1 MTLYHA
7 SLLSF
12 FRNLGIFICILFCA
26 ACNSKEKVEYT
37 EIKDGKELSAS
48 FVGSE
53 TCKTCHLEQ
62 FQDWQGSHHD
72 QAMKIAD
79 SSSILADFNNEI
91 FTSKTVKSKF
101 FKKGADYYVNTE
113 SEDGTY
119 KDFKIEYTFGVT
131 PLQQYLI
138 KFPNGEYQCLTTAW
152 NSVENTWF
160 SLNSAV
166 DINHGD
172 WLHWTGGAMS
182 WNTMCADCHS
192 TNLQKNYQSK
202 TDTYKTTFSEI
213 DVSCEA
219 CHGPSS
225 AHVSFYKNPM
235 EDKLP
240 PSLYMDT
247 KMDSKEVVD
256 KCARCHSRRAQLTEY
271 FDYSGSFM
279 DHYSP
284 SLLIDPLYELDGQ
297 IRDEDY
303 VYGSFVQSKMYH
315 NGVSCKDCHNV
326 HSLKLKKQ
334 GNNLCLTCHEPAYN
348 EPSHNFHL
356 VGSEGA
362 QCINCHMPG
371 KIYMGNDFRRDHSF
385 RIPRPDQ
392 TVSHGVPNA
401 CNGCHENKSPQWAKD
416 VIVSKF
422 GEERADHF
430 SDQLLK
436 GYHGDITAFERLMA
450 DGNYPEIAR
459 ATALSLYANQSLD
472 PSQLNNLVRYLNDS
486 SAIVRNETI
495 LSLERMRNQQV
506 ANNIIPLLTDSMRM
520 VRISAAQYFN
530 MLGIDVSA
538 DPNYAKATKEFLE
551 GMNVNA
557 DFASGQHQIGLYY
570 QAKGKDEN
578 AMKSYER
585 AISIDGYHNRSRMN
599 LALLYYQNGRVDAA
613 EKLYLKVVEQEPEF
627 SYSYYMLGLL
637 YNETGDR
644 EKSLEYLSN
653 TIGKEPANMNA
664 YYNYALMLQ
673 QEGRNVE
680 SIKVVE
686 NGLQL
691 FVNNERLLYVQ
702 LLGEINTK
710 NNNALNT
717 CSLLLQLAPNNQDY
731 QKIYR
736 DLKQN

>member
-1 MTLYHA
+1 MMPFYP
-7 SLLSF
+7 SLLSLSRN
-12 FRNLGIFICILFCA
+12 FRIIILIALCFSCS
-26 ACNSKEKVEYT
+26 SKEKEAYT
-37 EIKDGKELSAS
+37 ELKDGKVVSAS

-53 TCKTCHLEQ
+53 TCKTCHEDQ
-62 FQDWQGSHHD
+62 YKDWQGSHHD

-79 SSSILADFNNEI
+79 STSVLGLFEGEVFTHKSI
-91 FTSKTVKSKF
+91 KSKF
-101 FKKGADYYVNTE
+101 FKKDGDYYVNTE
-113 SEDGTY
+113 AQDGTY
-119 KDFKIEYTFGVT
+119 QDFKIEYTFGVT

-152 NSVENTWF
+152 DSLENKWF

-192 TNLQKNYQSK
+192 TNLHKNYNSK

-225 AHVSFYKNPM
+225 SHVSYYKNPV

-240 PSLYMDT
+240 PALYMDA
-247 KMDSKEVVD
+247 KMTSKEVVD
-256 KCARCHSRRAQLTEY
+256 KCARCHSRRSQLTKH
-271 FDYSGSFM
+271 FDYEGSFM

-315 NGVSCKDCHNV
+315 NGVSCRDCHNV

-334 GNNLCLTCHEPAYN
+334 GNDLCLTCHEPAYN
-348 EPSHNFHL
+348 EPSHNFHP

-362 QCINCHMPG
+362 QCVNCHMPG

-401 CNGCHENKSPQWAKD
+401 CNGCHQDKSAEWAKE
-416 VIVSKF
+416 VIIAKF

-436 GYHGDITAFERLMA
+436 GYHGDILAFEKLMG
-450 DGNYPEIAR
+450 DGSYPAIAR
-459 ATALSLYANQSLD
+459 ATALGQYTNQQMGQNELQKLLY
-472 PSQLNNLVRYLNDS
+472 YLNDS
-486 SAIVRNETI
+486 SGIVRNEAV
-495 LSLERMRNQQV
+495 LSLERMRNPNLANYV
-506 ANNIIPLLTDSMRM
+506 APLLKDSLRM

-530 MLGIDVSA
+530 MLGIDMSA
-538 DPNYAKATKEFLE
+538 NPDFKKSHKEFLE
-551 GMNVNA
+551 GLNANA

-570 QAKGKDEN
+570 QAIGKDDS
-578 AMKSYER
+578 AIKTYER
-585 AISIDGYHNRSRMN
+585 AIKIDGYHNRSRMN
-599 LALLYYQNGRVDAA
+599 LALLYFNKGRVKDA
-613 EKLYLKVVEQEPEF
+613 ENLYLKVVEQEPAF

-637 YNETGDR
+637 YNETGDSA
-644 EKSLEYLSN
+644 KSLEYLGK
-653 TIGKEPANMNA
+653 TIGKQPVEMKF
-664 YYNYALMLQ
+664 YYNYALKLNEVNRSSEALKII
-673 QEGRNVE
+673 QEGI
-680 SIKVVE
+680 SIF
-686 NGLQL
+686 G
-691 FVNNERLLYVQ
+691 NNEGLLSVQ
-702 LLGEINTK
+702 SAILNK
-710 NNNALNT
+710 N
-717 CSLLLQLAPNNQDY
+717 
-731 QKIYR
+731 
-736 DLKQN
+736 

>member
-1 MTLYHA
+1 
-7 SLLSF
+7 
-12 FRNLGIFICILFCA
+12 
-26 ACNSKEKVEYT
+26 
-37 EIKDGKELSAS
+37 
-48 FVGSE
+48 
-53 TCKTCHLEQ
+53 
-62 FQDWQGSHHD
+62 
-72 QAMKIAD
+72 
-79 SSSILADFNNEI
+79 
-91 FTSKTVKSKF
+91 
-101 FKKGADYYVNTE
+101 
-113 SEDGTY
+113 
-119 KDFKIEYTFGVT
+119 
-131 PLQQYLI
+131 
-138 KFPNGEYQCLTTAW
+138 
-152 NSVENTWF
+152 
-160 SLNSAV
+160 
-166 DINHGD
+166 
-172 WLHWTGGAMS
+172 
-182 WNTMCADCHS
+182 
-192 TNLQKNYQSK
+192 
-202 TDTYKTTFSEI
+202 
-213 DVSCEA
+213 
-219 CHGPSS
+219 
-225 AHVSFYKNPM
+225 
-235 EDKLP
+235 
-240 PSLYMDT
+240 MDT

-538 DPNYAKATKEFLE
+538 DPN
-551 GMNVNA
+551 
-557 DFASGQHQIGLYY
+557 
-570 QAKGKDEN
+570 
-578 AMKSYER
+578 
-585 AISIDGYHNRSRMN
+585 
-599 LALLYYQNGRVDAA
+599 
-613 EKLYLKVVEQEPEF
+613 
-627 SYSYYMLGLL
+627 
-637 YNETGDR
+637 
-644 EKSLEYLSN
+644 
-653 TIGKEPANMNA
+653 
-664 YYNYALMLQ
+664 
-673 QEGRNVE
+673 
-680 SIKVVE
+680 
-686 NGLQL
+686 
-691 FVNNERLLYVQ
+691 
-702 LLGEINTK
+702 
-710 NNNALNT
+710 
-717 CSLLLQLAPNNQDY
+717 
-731 QKIYR
+731 
-736 DLKQN
+736 